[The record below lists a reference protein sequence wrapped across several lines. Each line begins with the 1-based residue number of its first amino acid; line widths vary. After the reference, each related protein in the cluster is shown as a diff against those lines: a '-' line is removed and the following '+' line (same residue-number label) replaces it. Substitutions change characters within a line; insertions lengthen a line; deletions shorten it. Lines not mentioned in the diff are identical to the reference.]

1 VATTEMR
8 FSGLGGQGM
17 ILCAYVVGRAA
28 AVIDGR
34 HATLNQ
40 AFGPEARGSAC
51 SAQLVVSD
59 QPVMYPYVRGTDILV
74 AMSQDAFQKF
84 VGEVRDG
91 GTVIVDESLV
101 SPGASDRVR
110 IVAAPATLAAEKLGK
125 RIAANMVMA
134 GVFTSVTR
142 VVSPDAMRE
151 AIRTSVPSG
160 TEELNLT
167 AFARGLEIG
176 QSLAR
181 AGETVEATP

>member
-59 QPVMYPYVRGTDILV
+59 EPVMYPYVRGTDILV
-74 AMSQDAFQKF
+74 AMSQDAYKQF

-101 SPGASDRVR
+101 TPVATDRVR
-110 IVAAPATLAAEKLGK
+110 ILSAPVTLAAEKLGK
-125 RIAANMVMA
+125 RIAGNMVMA
-134 GVFTSVTR
+134 GVFTAATGI
-142 VVSPDAMRE
+142 VSPDAMRQ
-151 AIRTSVPSG
+151 AIRESVPGG
-160 TEELNLT
+160 TEDLNLA
-167 AFARGLEIG
+167 AFERGLEIG
-176 QSLAR
+176 RSIAP
-181 AGETVEATP
+181 AGHAVEATR